1 MITRTQTPCLHRF
14 SVAARASGMCLTKSP
29 RGSPTAPKIVVTG
42 GLLMAGR
49 VGVVSLVRFSYDGSL
64 LLNPTYLLH

>member
-1 MITRTQTPCLHRF
+1 
-14 SVAARASGMCLTKSP
+14 
-29 RGSPTAPKIVVTG
+29 VTG